1 MRPLIRFLFACVLV
15 APPLAFAA
23 EGMWTLDNLP
33 RAKMQAEYG
42 FAPSDAWVQHVM
54 RSAVRLAGGCSG
66 SFVSSSGLVMTNH
79 HCVRSCLRD
88 LSTARRDLARDG
100 FHAATRAAERRCPA
114 MELNRLE
121 QISDVTATVVAATR
135 GLDGE
140 DFKRAQNAVRARL
153 TAACEGQDGAT
164 IRCDLVSLYRGG
176 IYQIYRYH
184 RFSDT
189 RLVWAPEDAIAD
201 FGGDPDNFDF
211 PRYALDAAFLRVYE
225 NGKPAAV
232 ADWFPFSAKGA
243 AAGELTLVVG
253 HPGGTD
259 RQLTVAQLR
268 TLRDV
273 KKPDTFVRIAELR
286 GVLEQY
292 SEQGPEFRRVAD
304 PTLLGIDNF
313 YKLLKGETLALRDPE
328 LMRRKGAEEEALKAF
343 VSADASLRTSTA
355 GAWAAIEKA
364 QADYRDIAG
373 EYELIE
379 GTRSYSSDYFSIAR
393 RLVRAAAERPKPDA
407 DRLPEF
413 ADARRTEVEQE
424 LFSPAPISP
433 DFEKTKLAWALTKM
447 RERLGADHP
456 AVKQALGK
464 ESPRQVAER
473 LVAGTTL
480 ANIDVRRALWDGG
493 QEAIQ
498 RSSDPFIRFALALD
512 PAARAARKRYE
523 NQVDSIEMK
532 NGELIAQARF
542 AQSGPDAYPDAT
554 FTLRLSY
561 GEVKG
566 WVEGGVAVAPFTRVA
581 GIYERQTGAE
591 PFALPASWFA
601 ARERIDPAL
610 PMNFVSSNDIIGGN
624 SGSPMLNRDG
634 EIVGL
639 VFDGNLLSLGGSFA
653 FDERVNRTVAV
664 HSSLI
669 LEALRKI
676 YGAGA
681 LADEIAGR

>member
-1 MRPLIRFLFACVLV
+1 M
-15 APPLAFAA
+15 
-23 EGMWTLDNLP
+23 
-33 RAKMQAEYG
+33 
-42 FAPSDAWVQHVM
+42 
-54 RSAVRLAGGCSG
+54 
-66 SFVSSSGLVMTNH
+66 
-79 HCVRSCLRD
+79 
-88 LSTARRDLARDG
+88 
-100 FHAATRAAERRCPA
+100 
-114 MELNRLE
+114 
-121 QISDVTATVVAATR
+121 
-135 GLDGE
+135 
-140 DFKRAQNAVRARL
+140 
-153 TAACEGQDGAT
+153 
-164 IRCDLVSLYRGG
+164 
-176 IYQIYRYH
+176 
-184 RFSDT
+184 
-189 RLVWAPEDAIAD
+189 
-201 FGGDPDNFDF
+201 
-211 PRYALDAAFLRVYE
+211 
-225 NGKPAAV
+225 
-232 ADWFPFSAKGA
+232 
-243 AAGELTLVVG
+243 
-253 HPGGTD
+253 
-259 RQLTVAQLR
+259 
-268 TLRDV
+268 
-273 KKPDTFVRIAELR
+273 
-286 GVLEQY
+286 
-292 SEQGPEFRRVAD
+292 
-304 PTLLGIDNF
+304 
-313 YKLLKGETLALRDPE
+313 
-328 LMRRKGAEEEALKAF
+328 
-343 VSADASLRTSTA
+343 
-355 GAWAAIEKA
+355 
-364 QADYRDIAG
+364 
-373 EYELIE
+373 
-379 GTRSYSSDYFSIAR
+379 
-393 RLVRAAAERPKPDA
+393 
-407 DRLPEF
+407 
-413 ADARRTEVEQE
+413 
-424 LFSPAPISP
+424 
-433 DFEKTKLAWALTKM
+433 
-447 RERLGADHP
+447 
-456 AVKQALGK
+456 KQALGK

-542 AQSGPDAYPDAT
+542 AQSGPGAYPDAT

>member
-1 MRPLIRFLFACVLV
+1 MPPSCVPTRT
-15 APPLAFAA
+15 AS
-23 EGMWTLDNLP
+23 
-33 RAKMQAEYG
+33 R
-42 FAPSDAWVQHVM
+42 
-54 RSAVRLAGGCSG
+54 RS
-66 SFVSSSGLVMTNH
+66 
-79 HCVRSCLRD
+79 
-88 LSTARRDLARDG
+88 
-100 FHAATRAAERRCPA
+100 
-114 MELNRLE
+114 
-121 QISDVTATVVAATR
+121 
-135 GLDGE
+135 
-140 DFKRAQNAVRARL
+140 
-153 TAACEGQDGAT
+153 
-164 IRCDLVSLYRGG
+164 SL
-176 IYQIYRYH
+176 
-184 RFSDT
+184 
-189 RLVWAPEDAIAD
+189 
-201 FGGDPDNFDF
+201 
-211 PRYALDAAFLRVYE
+211 
-225 NGKPAAV
+225 
-232 ADWFPFSAKGA
+232 DWFPFSAKGA

-253 HPGGTD
+253 HPGSTE
-259 RQLTVAQLR
+259 RQFTVAQLE

-273 KKPDTFVRIAELR
+273 KMPDTFVRIAEYR

-292 SEQGPEFRRVAD
+292 GEQGPEFRRVAD
-304 PTLLGIDNF
+304 STLLGIDNY
-313 YKLLKGETLALRDPE
+313 YKLLKGETLALRGRE
-328 LMRRKGAEEEALKAF
+328 MIRRKRAEEEALKAF
-343 VSADASLRTSTA
+343 VNGDASLRASTA
-355 GAWAAIEKA
+355 GAWTAIEKA

-379 GTRSYSSDYFSIAR
+379 GTRSYSSDYFNIAR
-393 RLVRAAAERPKPDA
+393 RLVRGAAERPKPDA

-456 AVKQALGK
+456 VVKQALGK

-473 LVAGTTL
+473 LVNGTTL
-480 ANIDVRRALWDGG
+480 ASIDVRRALWDGG
-493 QEAIQ
+493 QDAIQ

-542 AQSGPDAYPDAT
+542 AQSGPGAYPDAT

-566 WVEGGVAVAPFTRVA
+566 WVDGGITVAPFTHVA

-664 HSSLI
+664 HSGLI